1 MTTIGEFLEEKV
13 LNMKLWL
20 LQEGYQNS
28 IDVGVYS
35 SLQLTAMAQK
45 LRSEHLDAI
54 TSRDFEALLAPMD
67 LPAGMLAIV
76 VFVRNREKL
85 HDKFWR
91 YLALF
96 SDTVA

>member
-1 MTTIGEFLEEKV
+1 MTTIGEFLECKV

-20 LQEGYQNS
+20 VEAGYQNS

-35 SLQLTAMAQK
+35 ELQLTAMAQK
-45 LRSEHLDAI
+45 LRGEHLDAI
-54 TSRDFEALLAPMD
+54 ESRDFEALIAPMD

-76 VFVRNREKL
+76 VFVRNRPEL

>member
-1 MTTIGEFLEEKV
+1 M
-13 LNMKLWL
+13 
-20 LQEGYQNS
+20 
-28 IDVGVYS
+28 
-35 SLQLTAMAQK
+35 
-45 LRSEHLDAI
+45 DAI
-54 TSRDFEALLAPMD
+54 ESRDFDALIAPMD

-76 VFVRNREKL
+76 VFVRNRPEL